1 MKTGEHPMSTT
12 TAPLLDLPDAAL
24 ARAQLLLERAQW
36 AAAGLVRL
44 DHAAVAAIVTA
55 VAKAGFAKAG
65 HYADWA
71 VRETGYGV
79 AAHKRLKNEICSQ
92 GILAEYGDI
101 DYVSPRID
109 EARKMIELP
118 RPAGVILG
126 LTPVTNPVATLYFK
140 VLLAL
145 MTRNAIVISPHP
157 GARECSVDAVNLLAE
172 AAIRAGAPKGSV
184 QVVAEPSIPLVHA
197 LMSDSR
203 IDLIA
208 ATGGPAVVKA
218 AYRSGNPAYGVGPG
232 NAPVLVDGTTDA
244 ALTAQR
250 IVDSKS
256 FDNSVLCTNE
266 STMVILAA
274 AAARM
279 RTALTAAGAHLCTP
293 EQVVKLRAYL
303 FPHGT
308 FNVAALGKSAE
319 WIAREAGLGA
329 ITARILVAAVDRSH
343 PEEPLAREKLCPV
356 LAMVVV
362 DTLDD
367 AFVAARSTMRAG
379 GRGHSAAIHSD
390 DPDAVL
396 RFAAAVPALR
406 IVVNAGCSQGAAG
419 LDTHLGP
426 SMTIGTGF
434 AGGSSIGE
442 NLRPEHFLNFA
453 RVAYHKAESEAFPRL
468 TPQRVSDAVTSRKV
482 PTSGQPPEGN
492 AAHANMPAFD
502 DVELRRELRRI
513 ILEELQAALAA

>member
-1 MKTGEHPMSTT
+1 MPTT
-12 TAPLLDLPDAAL
+12 KTAPLLDLPDAPL
-24 ARAQLLLERAQW
+24 ARAQLLLEQAQW
-36 AAAGLVRL
+36 AAAGLLRL
-44 DHAAVAAIVTA
+44 DRTAVAGIVSA
-55 VAKAGFAKAG
+55 VAKAGLAKAG

-92 GILAEYGDI
+92 GILDEYGDI

-109 EARKMIELP
+109 EARKIIELP

-145 MTRNAIVISPHP
+145 MTRNAIVVSPHP
-157 GARECSVDAVNLLAE
+157 GAKECSADAVKVLAE
-172 AAIRAGAPKGSV
+172 AAIRAGAPKGSI
-184 QVVAEPSIPLVHA
+184 QVVAEPSIPLVQA

-203 IDLIA
+203 IDLIV

-232 NAPVLVDGTTDA
+232 NAPVLVDGTTDVA
-244 ALTAQR
+244 ITAQR

-256 FDNSVLCTNE
+256 FDNSILCTNE
-266 STMVILAA
+266 STLVILAA

-279 RTALTAAGAHLCTP
+279 RTALAAAGAHLCSP
-293 EQVVKLRAYL
+293 EQVAKLRAYL
-303 FPHGT
+303 YPNGT

-319 WIAREAGLGA
+319 WIAREAGLGGIA
-329 ITARILVAAVDRSH
+329 ARILVAAVDRAH

-356 LAMVVV
+356 LAMVGV
-362 DTLDD
+362 DTIED
-367 AFVAARSTMRAG
+367 AFAAARSIMRAG
-379 GRGHSAAIHSD
+379 GRGHSAAIHSN
-390 DPDAVL
+390 DPDTVL
-396 RFAAAVPALR
+396 RFASAVPALR
-406 IVVNAGCSQGAAG
+406 IAVNAGCSQGAAG
-419 LDTHLGP
+419 IDTYLGP

-453 RVAYHKAESEAFPRL
+453 RVAYHKSESEAFPRL
-468 TPQRVSDAVTSRKV
+468 APHQAADAVAGRKV
-482 PTSGQPPEGN
+482 ATRETAVDGSGVPERT
-492 AAHANMPAFD
+492 PAFEEA
-502 DVELRRELRRI
+502 ELRRELRRI